1 MVWAFPGWTVAA
13 MDRIVVVGGSLAGL
27 RGVETLRR
35 LGYDGRLTWVGAETH
50 HPYDRPP
57 LSKDVLRGTREPD
70 RIALTRA
77 DALEALDLDLRLG
90 QRAIRLDLRER
101 VVDLESGARI
111 AYEGLLIATGAT
123 PKSLPGIGPLAGVHT
138 LRTVDD
144 CLAIRAELEGG
155 PRVAVVGAGFIGAEV
170 AATCRQRGL
179 DVCLIEAL
187 PAPMAAALG
196 TEIGGVCAAAH
207 RDHGVDL
214 RCGVGVEGLEGG
226 TRVERVRLTDG
237 TTVAADVVVVGIGV
251 TPETGWLETSGLV
264 VDDGVVCDETTAAA
278 PGVVAAGDVAR
289 WTNPLF
295 GESMRVEHWTNA
307 VEQGEAAAARLLAG
321 PDAGKPFAPVP
332 FVWSDQY
339 DLKIQSAGI
348 MKPDDEIHIA
358 HGSLKARRFVALF
371 GRKGRLTGAL
381 AFDRGR
387 LLMGYRRKIRDGI
400 SWDEALNSADSA
412 SCAD

>member
-57 LSKDVLRGTREPD
+57 LSKDVLGGTREPD

-144 CLAIRAELEGG
+144 CLAIRAELGGG
-155 PRVAVVGAGFIGAEV
+155 PRVARACHV
-170 AATCRQRGL
+170 A
-179 DVCLIEAL
+179 
-187 PAPMAAALG
+187 
-196 TEIGGVCAAAH
+196 
-207 RDHGVDL
+207 
-214 RCGVGVEGLEGG
+214 
-226 TRVERVRLTDG
+226 G
-237 TTVAADVVVVGIGV
+237 TTGK
-251 TPETGWLETSGLV
+251 T
-264 VDDGVVCDETTAAA
+264 VDA
-278 PGVVAAGDVAR
+278 
-289 WTNPLF
+289 
-295 GESMRVEHWTNA
+295 
-307 VEQGEAAAARLLAG
+307 
-321 PDAGKPFAPVP
+321 
-332 FVWSDQY
+332 
-339 DLKIQSAGI
+339 
-348 MKPDDEIHIA
+348 
-358 HGSLKARRFVALF
+358 
-371 GRKGRLTGAL
+371 
-381 AFDRGR
+381 
-387 LLMGYRRKIRDGI
+387 
-400 SWDEALNSADSA
+400 
-412 SCAD
+412 

>member
-1 MVWAFPGWTVAA
+1 
-13 MDRIVVVGGSLAGL
+13 MDQIVVIGGSLAGL
-27 RGVETLRR
+27 RCVEALRR

-50 HPYDRPP
+50 LPYDRPP
-57 LSKDVLRGTREPD
+57 LSKDVLAGTREPD
-70 RIALTRA
+70 RIALTRG
-77 DALEALDLDLRLG
+77 DSFEALDLDLRLG
-90 QRAIRLDLRER
+90 QCATELDLNER
-101 VVDLESGARI
+101 VVELESGARVS
-111 AYEGLLIATGAT
+111 YEGLVIATGAT
-123 PKSLPGIGPLAGVHT
+123 PKSLPGIGSLGGVHT
-138 LRTVDD
+138 LRTLDD
-144 CLAIRAELEGG
+144 CLAIRSELERG

-179 DVCLIEAL
+179 EVCLIEAL

-196 TEIGGVCAAAH
+196 TQIGEVCAAAH

-214 RCGVGVEGLEGG
+214 RCGVGVAGLEGD
-226 TRVERVRLTDG
+226 TRVERVRLSDG
-237 TTVAADVVVVGIGV
+237 SSVAADVVVVGIGV
-251 TPETGWLETSGLV
+251 TPATGWLETSGLT

-321 PDAGKPFAPVP
+321 PDGAVPFAPVP

-358 HGSLKARRFVALF
+358 HGSLKERRFVALF

-381 AFDRGR
+381 AVARSR
-387 LLMGYRRKIRDGI
+387 LLMGYRRKSRDGLA
-400 SWDEALNSADSA
+400 WDEACTAADTA
-412 SCAD
+412 G

>member
-1 MVWAFPGWTVAA
+1 
-13 MDRIVVVGGSLAGL
+13 MDQIVVIGASLAGL
-27 RGVETLRR
+27 RCVEALRR

-50 HPYDRPP
+50 LPYDRPP
-57 LSKDVLRGTREPD
+57 LSKDVLAGTREPD
-70 RIALTRA
+70 RIALTRG
-77 DALEALDLDLRLG
+77 DSLEALDLDLRLG
-90 QRAIRLDLRER
+90 QCATELDLNER
-101 VVDLESGARI
+101 VVELESGARVS
-111 AYEGLLIATGAT
+111 YEGLVIATGAT
-123 PKSLPGIGPLAGVHT
+123 PKSLPGIGSLGGVHT
-138 LRTVDD
+138 LRTLDD
-144 CLAIRAELEGG
+144 CLAIRSELERG

-179 DVCLIEAL
+179 EVCLIEAL

-196 TEIGGVCAAAH
+196 TQIGEVCAAAH

-214 RCGVGVEGLEGG
+214 RCGVGVAGLEGD
-226 TRVERVRLTDG
+226 TRVERVRLSDG
-237 TTVAADVVVVGIGV
+237 SSVAADVVVVGIGV
-251 TPETGWLETSGLV
+251 TPATAWLETSGLT

-307 VEQGEAAAARLLAG
+307 VEQGEAAAARLLSG
-321 PDAGKPFAPVP
+321 PDGAVPFAPVP

-339 DLKIQSAGI
+339 DLKIQSAGL

-358 HGSLKARRFVALF
+358 HGSLEERRFVALF

-381 AFDRGR
+381 AFGRAR
-387 LLMGYRRKIRDGI
+387 LLMG
-400 SWDEALNSADSA
+400 
-412 SCAD
+412 

>member
-1 MVWAFPGWTVAA
+1 
-13 MDRIVVVGGSLAGL
+13 MDQIVVIGGSLAGL
-27 RGVETLRR
+27 RCVEALRR

-50 HPYDRPP
+50 LPYDRPP
-57 LSKDVLRGTREPD
+57 LSKDVLAGTREPD
-70 RIALTRA
+70 RTALTR
-77 DALEALDLDLRLG
+77 DDSFEALDLDLRLG
-90 QRAIRLDLRER
+90 QCATELDLNER
-101 VVDLESGARI
+101 VVELESGARVS
-111 AYEGLLIATGAT
+111 YEGLVIATGAT
-123 PKSLPGIGPLAGVHT
+123 PKSLTGIGSLGGVHT
-138 LRTVDD
+138 LRTLDD
-144 CLAIRAELEGG
+144 CLAIRSELERG

-179 DVCLIEAL
+179 EVCLIEAL

-196 TEIGGVCAAAH
+196 TQIGEVCAAAH

-214 RCGVGVEGLEGG
+214 RCGVGVAGLEGD
-226 TRVERVRLTDG
+226 TRVERVRLSDG
-237 TTVAADVVVVGIGV
+237 SSVAADVVVVGIGV
-251 TPETGWLETSGLV
+251 TPATGWLETSGLTI
-264 VDDGVVCDETTAAA
+264 DDGVVCDETTAAA

-321 PDAGKPFAPVP
+321 PDGAVPFAPVP

-358 HGSLKARRFVALF
+358 HGSLEERRFVALF

-381 AFDRGR
+381 AFGRAR
-387 LLMGYRRKIRDGI
+387 LLMGYRRKIRDGLA
-400 SWDEALNSADSA
+400 WDEACTSADAA
-412 SCAD
+412 S

>member
-1 MVWAFPGWTVAA
+1 
-13 MDRIVVVGGSLAGL
+13 MDQIVVIGGSLAGL
-27 RGVETLRR
+27 RCVEALRR

-50 HPYDRPP
+50 LPYDRPP
-57 LSKDVLRGTREPD
+57 LSKDVLAGTREPD
-70 RIALTRA
+70 RIALTRG
-77 DALEALDLDLRLG
+77 DSFEALDLDLRLG
-90 QRAIRLDLRER
+90 QCATELDLNER
-101 VVDLESGARI
+101 VVELESGARVS
-111 AYEGLLIATGAT
+111 YEGLVIATGAT
-123 PKSLPGIGPLAGVHT
+123 PKSLPGIGSLGGVHT
-138 LRTVDD
+138 LRTLDD
-144 CLAIRAELEGG
+144 CLAIRSELERG

-179 DVCLIEAL
+179 EVCLIEAL

-196 TEIGGVCAAAH
+196 TQIGEVCAAAH

-214 RCGVGVEGLEGG
+214 RCGVGVAGLEGD
-226 TRVERVRLTDG
+226 TRVERVRLSDG
-237 TTVAADVVVVGIGV
+237 SSVAADVVVVGIGV
-251 TPETGWLETSGLV
+251 TPATGWLETSGLT

-321 PDAGKPFAPVP
+321 PDGAVPFAPVP

-358 HGSLKARRFVALF
+358 HGSLEERRFVALF

-381 AFDRGR
+381 AFGRAR
-387 LLMGYRRKIRDGI
+387 LLMGYRRKIRDGLA
-400 SWDEALNSADSA
+400 WDEACTSADAA
-412 SCAD
+412 S

>member
-1 MVWAFPGWTVAA
+1 
-13 MDRIVVVGGSLAGL
+13 MDQIVVIGGSLAGL
-27 RGVETLRR
+27 RCVEALRR

-50 HPYDRPP
+50 LPYDRPP
-57 LSKDVLRGTREPD
+57 LSKDVLAGTREPD
-70 RIALTRA
+70 RIALTRG
-77 DALEALDLDLRLG
+77 DSFEALDLDLRLG
-90 QRAIRLDLRER
+90 QCATELDLNER
-101 VVDLESGARI
+101 VVELESGARVS
-111 AYEGLLIATGAT
+111 YEGLVIATGAT
-123 PKSLPGIGPLAGVHT
+123 PKSLPGIGSLGGVHT
-138 LRTVDD
+138 LRTLDD
-144 CLAIRAELEGG
+144 CLAIRSELERG

-179 DVCLIEAL
+179 EVCLIEAL

-196 TEIGGVCAAAH
+196 TQIGEVCAAAH

-214 RCGVGVEGLEGG
+214 RCGVGVAGLEGD
-226 TRVERVRLTDG
+226 TRVERVRLSDG
-237 TTVAADVVVVGIGV
+237 SSVAADVVVVGIGV
-251 TPETGWLETSGLV
+251 TPATGWLETSGLT

-321 PDAGKPFAPVP
+321 PDGAVPFAPVP

-358 HGSLKARRFVALF
+358 HGSLEERRFVALF

-381 AFDRGR
+381 AFGRAR
-387 LLMGYRRKIRDGI
+387 LLMGYRRKIRDGLA
-400 SWDEALNSADSA
+400 WDEACTSANA
-412 SCAD
+412 AG